1 MSRQNELIQGKFSH
15 NQKFIK
21 FKLGQIHIEELK
33 AANQGDFFYAV
44 LARAYVGKSQSY
56 YVDDDPANLKDFKF
70 SPNDNYEC
78 YYLHQKQN
86 EASIFYIK
94 SDKTNY
100 FNHWYLVR
108 DPKRIVYLNVVKFQ
122 MDTTEMV

>member
-1 MSRQNELIQGKFSH
+1 MSRQNELSQNKFSH

-21 FKLGQIHIEELK
+21 FKLGQIQIEDLK
-33 AANQGDFFYAV
+33 TANQGLNQSDCFIAV

-70 SPNDNYEC
+70 SQTDNYEC

-86 EASIFYIK
+86 ETSLFA
-94 SDKTNY
+94 
-100 FNHWYLVR
+100 
-108 DPKRIVYLNVVKFQ
+108 
-122 MDTTEMV
+122 